1 MTAKQALEIYKGR
14 DASEKLFM
22 SDKTFLG
29 NQSLRV
35 DSDESAAAKIFIEFI
50 ALIIRNR
57 MYNNLQD
64 EMKTLAKKPNYMSVP
79 AAIRE
84 LDKIQMSRQLDGVYR
99 FDHAITATQKAI
111 LNAFVMTEGYVKAD
125 GWNLKEGEEMARIA
139 SMEALEQRMEKAQEQ
154 VSKTKKAYDAA
165 IAVLSDLLD
174 KRDALRRDELV
185 KAIMKSDKTYEEVLE
200 FLNSEKTDESEKR
213 KKLFPDQE

>member
-1 MTAKQALEIYKGR
+1 
-14 DASEKLFM
+14 
-22 SDKTFLG
+22 
-29 NQSLRV
+29 
-35 DSDESAAAKIFIEFI
+35 
-50 ALIIRNR
+50 
-57 MYNNLQD
+57 
-64 EMKTLAKKPNYMSVP
+64 
-79 AAIRE
+79 
-84 LDKIQMSRQLDGVYR
+84 
-99 FDHAITATQKAI
+99 
-111 LNAFVMTEGYVKAD
+111 
-125 GWNLKEGEEMARIA
+125 MARIA
-139 SMEALEQRMEKAQEQ
+139 SMEALEQRIEQAQEQ